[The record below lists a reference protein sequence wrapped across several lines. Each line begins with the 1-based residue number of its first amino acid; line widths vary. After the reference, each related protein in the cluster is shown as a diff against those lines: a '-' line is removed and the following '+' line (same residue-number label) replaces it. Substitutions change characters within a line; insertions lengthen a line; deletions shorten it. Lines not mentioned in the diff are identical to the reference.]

1 MKPSDRQS
9 AEVEQRS
16 RSNSTTLHPGHA
28 DYSEIVPGERRR
40 RLLTAAMDV
49 IAANAL
55 ENVTMD
61 RIAKVAGVTRVTL
74 YREFGNRG
82 TLIEAVIAYRL
93 VLFDERFFAR
103 IEPGLT
109 LSELVERYLVASTQA
124 SKSNPVSRRWAS
136 GGMKFLYSGSL
147 IDRVATATW
156 TPVLERYAASD
167 SRLNGIEAAEVGLWL
182 IVLQYSLGRMV
193 VETSC
198 DDSAVLRLVS
208 QFVSPAFSVR

>member
-1 MKPSDRQS
+1 MKLSDRHG
-9 AEVEQRS
+9 ADVEQGGRS
-16 RSNSTTLHPGHA
+16 LSATPLCAPA

-40 RLLTAAMDV
+40 QFLNAAMEV

-55 ENVTMD
+55 ETVTMD
-61 RIAKVAGVTRVTL
+61 RIAEAAGVTRVTL

-82 TLIEAVIAYRL
+82 ALIEEVIAYRL
-93 VLFDERFFAR
+93 VLFDEEFFAR
-103 IEPGLT
+103 IEPGLA
-109 LSELVERYLVASTQA
+109 LCELVKRYLVASTQA

-147 IDRVATATW
+147 IHRVATATW
-156 TPVLERYAASD
+156 TPVLAGYAASG
-167 SRLNGIEAAEVGLWL
+167 SRFNGIEAAEIGLWL

-193 VETSC
+193 VETGC
-198 DDSAVLRLVS
+198 EESAVLSLVS